1 MRVPGVAAVVLCV
14 PLSGACASTGAVPR
28 PFPSPR
34 PGSPPAAAVIPPGT
48 EPAAVSASDVPASF
62 PEAGYSLAGT
72 ALLYQGVPYRNGGS
86 DPSSGFDCSGLVW
99 YVYAQHGRR
108 VPRTVAELFRAGVEV
123 DPANLQAGDL
133 VFFDTTGSGPSHVGI
148 ALGGDRFVHA
158 PNSRGEVRVERLE
171 AAYWASRLVGIRRMD

>member
-1 MRVPGVAAVVLCV
+1 MRVQGLAAVLLCV
-14 PLSGACASTGAVPR
+14 LLSGACASSGAVPR

-34 PGSPPAAAVIPPGT
+34 PGAPPAAAATPPEAG
-48 EPAAVSASDVPASF
+48 PSAVPASEIPVSS

-72 ALLYQGVPYRNGGS
+72 ALLYQGVPYRNGGT
-86 DPSSGFDCSGLVW
+86 DPASGFDCSGLVW
-99 YVYAQHGRR
+99 YVYARHGRQ

-123 DPANLQAGDL
+123 DPADLEAGDL
-133 VFFDTTGSGPSHVGI
+133 VFFDISGRGPSHVGI

-171 AAYWASRLVGIRRMD
+171 ASYWASRLVGIRRMD

>member
-1 MRVPGVAAVVLCV
+1 MRVQGPAAVL
-14 PLSGACASTGAVPR
+14 LSGLLASACASSGAVPR

-34 PGSPPAAAVIPPGT
+34 PSAPPLAAATAPEAGPFAT
-48 EPAAVSASDVPASF
+48 PAPEVPASS

-72 ALLYQGVPYRNGGS
+72 ALLYQGVPYRNGGT

-99 YVYAQHGRR
+99 YVYAQHGRQ
-108 VPRTVAELFRAGVEV
+108 VPRTVAELFQAGIDV

-133 VFFDTTGSGPSHVGI
+133 VFFDISGRGPSHVGI

-171 AAYWASRLVGIRRMD
+171 ASYWASRLVGIRRMD